1 MRVTACLAG
10 CQPPHVY
17 NNAPRPH
24 VRLYRP
30 GPRGG
35 RNLSTRA
42 PYRQPPRR
50 SDDPRRARS
59 IRVESIHI
67 GATTNTQHTGAAQGS
82 IRAAVVGPGTIGR
95 IHVDALR
102 RNGVEVV
109 SVVASTPERARV
121 SANRLRVP
129 HADVN
134 LAAALDRGIDSVH
147 ICVPNAFHR
156 DLVLAA
162 TERGVHVVCEKPLG
176 IDVAEAAELH
186 AAARESGAVHAVCF
200 NNRFYPLIQEIAA
213 RRCEGLLGRT
223 FLVRASIAD
232 DTLWRREDWDWRLD
246 PSIGG
251 PTVVTSTTGSH
262 LLDLIMFLLDA
273 RPTALCATFGTAYP
287 DRRPPDADASGP
299 GISAGSAGD
308 DVAGLLVR
316 FSDGTQAVLSLSHV
330 AAGHPY
336 RVQVEID
343 AEKAGVSWDSER
355 PNELWIGHR
364 DEPNELLVADA
375 RHMRPAARRF
385 VEKAGAYREG
395 FDETFR
401 LLFRE
406 VYAHIAAG
414 NDAPAPYP
422 TFRDGH
428 RQLVVHE
435 AIRTSVAERCWVDLD
450 WSDFDSLA

>member
-1 MRVTACLAG
+1 MER
-10 CQPPHVY
+10 
-17 NNAPRPH
+17 PRAI
-24 VRLYRP
+24 VL
-30 GPRGG
+30 G
-35 RNLSTRA
+35 
-42 PYRQPPRR
+42 
-50 SDDPRRARS
+50 
-59 IRVESIHI
+59 
-67 GATTNTQHTGAAQGS
+67 TG
-82 IRAAVVGPGTIGR
+82 VIGR
-95 IHVDALR
+95 VHIDALR
-102 RNGVEVV
+102 RNNVDIV
-109 SVVASTPERARV
+109 SLVASTEARSV
-121 SANRLRVP
+121 
-129 HADVN
+129 
-134 LAAALDRGIDSVH
+134 AAAADFGVPRGDPDLTTARRETNPDVVHVCTPDTLHLEQASEALDAG
-147 ICVPNAFHR
+147 A
-156 DLVLAA
+156 
-162 TERGVHVVCEKPLG
+162 HVVCEKPLTTDAG
-176 IDVAEAAELH
+176 SAGELYRRAAD
-186 AAARESGAVHAVCF
+186 SGRVHAICF
-200 NNRFYPLIQEIAA
+200 NNRFYTLVQELAA
-213 RRCEGLLGRT
+213 RRRLGALDRVM
-223 FLVRASIAD
+223 LVRASVAD
-232 DTLWRREDWDWRLD
+232 DTFWLETDWDWRLV
-246 PSIGG
+246 PEMGG
-251 PTVVTSTTGSH
+251 PTIVTSTTGSH

-273 RPTALCATFGTAYP
+273 RPTALCATFGTAYL
-287 DRRPPDADASGP
+287 DRRPPDADASGS

-308 DVAGLLVR
+308 DVAGFLVR
-316 FSDGTQAVLSLSHV
+316 FSDGTQAVLSLSHA

-406 VYAHIAAG
+406 VYAHIAVG